1 MNGTNT
7 LELFWLGRKATTS
20 RQHLSQVFHLYLCNF
35 IGTLN
40 ETLKVNYLSTSG
52 FNIYKNC
59 IIYWNLCIEHNNRS
73 LKQLIILCVGNQISS
88 RLMSM
93 VEADCLLHL
102 PAATPSM
109 QILLA
114 GTIVEAELISRNLTR
129 FAEGIINFA

>member
-1 MNGTNT
+1 M
-7 LELFWLGRKATTS
+7 
-20 RQHLSQVFHLYLCNF
+20 YLCNF